1 MICRESNG
9 MEDLT
14 KRKIKAAVK
23 FILGDPDP
31 TTKDYE
37 RIKKD
42 PNIKS
47 QMKKMMG
54 WRYPGQRQVNGGIA
68 FVVGILGF
76 IAFIFIVGFGFWLSR
91 K

>member
-1 MICRESNG
+1 

-14 KRKIKAAVK
+14 KRKIIAAIK
-23 FILGDPDP
+23 FILGDPNP

-54 WRYPGQRQVNGGIA
+54 WRYPGQQQENTGTAIVT
-68 FVVGILGF
+68 GILGF
-76 IAFIFIVGFGFWLSR
+76 IAFLFIVGFGLWLS
-91 K
+91 KK

>member
-1 MICRESNG
+1 

-47 QMKKMMG
+47 QMKKIMG
-54 WRYPGQRQVNGGIA
+54 WRYPGQRQVNGAIASVVGIL
-68 FVVGILGF
+68 VVGILGF
-76 IAFIFIVGFGFWLSR
+76 IFFIAMIGVFI
-91 K
+91 

>member
-1 MICRESNG
+1 

-14 KRKIKAAVK
+14 KRKIIAAVK
-23 FILGDPDP
+23 FILGDPNP

-47 QMKKMMG
+47 QMQKMMG
-54 WRYPGQRQVNGGIA
+54 WRYPGQQQVNGSIA

-76 IAFIFIVGFGFWLSR
+76 IAFLFIVGFCLWLSY

>member
-1 MICRESNG
+1 

-47 QMKKMMG
+47 QMKKMMS
-54 WRYPGQRQVNGGIA
+54 WRYPGQHQKNARVA
-68 FVVGILGF
+68 LVTGILGF
-76 IAFIFIVGFGFWLSR
+76 IFFIAMIGVFIWLSC

>member
-1 MICRESNG
+1 

-14 KRKIKAAVK
+14 KRKIIAAVK
-23 FILGDPDP
+23 FILGDPNP

-47 QMKKMMG
+47 QMQKMMG
-54 WRYPGQRQVNGGIA
+54 RRYPGQRQVNGAIA
-68 FVVGILGF
+68 SVVGILGF
-76 IAFIFIVGFGFWLSR
+76 IAFLFIIGLLIWLSS